1 MSSNA
6 PDESCLYPYSSGIGA
21 EGVLGQGD
29 TKDSAAFSPV
39 HGVKSP
45 VMVACGPHNTM
56 FVDTKNKIYVC
67 GLSQSKKD
75 KSSIAC
81 SSVSEKPNDGEDD
94 FQSFNLVVP
103 ICLRAPQF
111 MDFKVA
117 QISLGSYHALLL
129 TTTGIVYAWGSS
141 ADGQLG
147 LGTNISSSF
156 PERVGGLSCVKQ
168 INCGVKFS
176 AAVTDWG
183 ELYMWGE
190 NTYHQL
196 GTGDSLSRYS
206 PTLIKYLK

>member
-1 MSSNA
+1 MIANESDGSS
-6 PDESCLYPYSSGIGA
+6 LYPYSSGRGNN
-21 EGVLGQGD
+21 GVLGQGNSD
-29 TKDSAAFSPV
+29 DSAGFAPV
-39 HGVKSP
+39 LGVKSP

-56 FVDTKNKIYVC
+56 FVDSKNKIHVC
-67 GLSQSKKD
+67 GLSQSFKD
-75 KSSIAC
+75 GSSIAC
-81 SSVSEKPNDGEDD
+81 KSVSEKPEDKDGNL
-94 FQSFNLVVP
+94 QSFDLVVP

-111 MDFKVA
+111 SDFKVA

-129 TTTGIVYAWGSS
+129 TTTGVVYAWGSS

-147 LGTNISSSF
+147 LGTSISSSF

-168 INCGVKFS
+168 ISCGVKFS

-190 NTYHQL
+190 NSYHQL
-196 GTGDSLSRYS
+196 GTGDSLNRYS